1 MNILLG
7 RLFWDYLDKIEA
19 NCGVEE
25 EDESAHINKNILMEN
40 KQITKT
46 LSEILKNGDLLPHV
60 SKSSITC
67 QIIKDK
73 LLTCRPWWLTC
84 SDLL

>member
-1 MNILLG
+1 MRGKGILSILLG
-7 RLFWDYLDKIEA
+7 SLFWDYLDKIEA
-19 NCGVEE
+19 DCGVGEE
-25 EDESAHINKNILMEN
+25 EEGGANINKNILMEN

-73 LLTCRPWWLTC
+73 LLTCRP
-84 SDLL
+84 

>member
-1 MNILLG
+1 MLNILLG

-19 NCGVEE
+19 DCGVEE
-25 EDESAHINKNILMEN
+25 EDESSNINNNILMEN

-60 SKSSITC
+60 S
-67 QIIKDK
+67 
-73 LLTCRPWWLTC
+73 
-84 SDLL
+84 

>member
-1 MNILLG
+1 MDSDQHRFFIRNTDPQILNILLG

-60 SKSSITC
+60 S
-67 QIIKDK
+67 
-73 LLTCRPWWLTC
+73 
-84 SDLL
+84 

>member
-7 RLFWDYLDKIEA
+7 TLFWEYLDKIEA
-19 NCGVEE
+19 DCGDEKEE
-25 EDESAHINKNILMEN
+25 ESAHINNNILMEN

-60 SKSSITC
+60 SLSSIITC
-67 QIIKDK
+67 QM
-73 LLTCRPWWLTC
+73 RGN
-84 SDLL
+84 

>member
-1 MNILLG
+1 MLNILLG

-19 NCGVEE
+19 DCGVEE
-25 EDESAHINKNILMEN
+25 EDESANINNNILMEN

-60 SKSSITC
+60 S
-67 QIIKDK
+67 
-73 LLTCRPWWLTC
+73 
-84 SDLL
+84 